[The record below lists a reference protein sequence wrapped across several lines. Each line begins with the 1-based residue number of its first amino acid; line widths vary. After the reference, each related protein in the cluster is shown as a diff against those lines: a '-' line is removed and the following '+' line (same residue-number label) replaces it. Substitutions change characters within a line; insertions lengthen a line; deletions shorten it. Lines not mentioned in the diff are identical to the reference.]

1 MAINLESINRRV
13 GAMTG
18 QSPSETELDFD
29 KVRADFSAFTASKV
43 GSVKPAVEKR
53 TSSVLDE
60 VKAIGSDIARGAIN
74 NVAASSLEAF
84 GQFDK
89 ADELRQYSES
99 QFGRTGQAPVF
110 GEMPGGRFIKES
122 IFENAPQLAA
132 SAALLAIPVA
142 GPALAVASIFLPL
155 YGESRREVLDGTGK
169 DQALAALT
177 PAVFNTAIELNP
189 VGKIANRFGL
199 KNPFANAMKQQI
211 LADKKSGIFDRVK
224 DIGAFSGEIA
234 IKEGLIEVAQ
244 NASNLATVRFLT
256 DEAVLSKL
264 TPEQKN
270 EMWAGFWGGLSAGGA
285 IGAVSAG
292 YSQYRGDVYLKDRQK
307 EAESDERILN
317 ALQSRKAG
325 NDPGKPAMTQEEA
338 AKQVI
343 ANALPVTAPEATE
356 TGTNAQAAP
365 VEVPPAA
372 PVTSLADLLTEQE
385 IQLVDQILSMPE
397 VDQAIAILS
406 GEERL
411 AQVKQEIA
419 FLENQFQQAI
429 DPMEDVIGT
438 YEQLDTHAALSKGLT
453 RDAMPIGEVRA
464 NKQKFLDKLTTAYA
478 EKDGQLIESS
488 LAYTAD
494 KDIDVNSGL
503 VIATDAMSKTTV
515 DQVQTAKLAWE
526 VLGKLGLQTNPITG
540 EPFRLIVTPTNQASS
555 HASIIDSTTLWV
567 APSTVEQTGEPGFAS
582 NLFHELSHLVTG
594 IVQGSMAATERSVLY
609 KAWVKALSESAT
621 KSDYYSQYAPSYI
634 NAYEKIPFSASPFA
648 ASYKQS
654 LPEFLAESFRT
665 SFLNLAEAD
674 AFNLKTELPA
684 AFKELNKSYRQIQA
698 IAKREGLPMGEGSF
712 RDFIKLRLLRRE
724 LVELEAANAVR
735 ERDAKAGKRA
745 QKELKDIEVSQGKIY
760 TNRLSDLKA
769 NGPADDV
776 DHTILM
782 LDKAGF
788 SKDAANVLDVKD
800 INMGFLGNNLRGA
813 AARKMLTPLQIAE
826 QAEARGFS
834 FPSRY
839 MELVQQFQA
848 TKMRIIERADTALRE
863 WRALGTKEAN
873 NVSRMLYLVST
884 KSDEL
889 GRRLTPEELAQIQAG
904 VGLSAEGL
912 AEWDKI
918 DKLFLQTVSDIE
930 AGMVYDAAKTYIE
943 DRALAKE
950 FRDKYM
956 TASKEER
963 EALIE
968 QYTGKPLLDLSSG
981 DSLTNPLWDVLESIK
996 GQTDGM
1002 RNKNYFPRARLGEY
1016 AVRIYA
1022 VESGIEWEGA
1032 TSTKENETLGFY
1044 AFDTEAEQKA
1054 FVAEMASSMG
1064 NGLRSYA
1071 YKMDSEVFAVMGL
1084 PAGIIEQVKREL
1096 PNLTQKQREQLD
1108 DIAMQRSPGRRFLRH
1123 LTKRRGIAGYSE
1135 DAMRVFANY
1144 LTSSANHLARTEHA
1158 SDLAKSISG
1167 MEAAIKETPG
1177 DSVVVND
1184 LNVIKDY
1191 FVKHFDYL
1199 MKPDNDWARLRA
1211 VGFLW
1216 YLGFNV
1222 KSAAVNFMQTPMVT
1236 YPVLAKHTS
1245 DGNAVRR
1252 IAGAMKDATA
1262 IMTGRATLTE
1272 GEAAAI
1278 QELIE
1283 AGIIDESMVS
1293 ELAGMAEGNALQR
1306 LVPGMDLKSTL
1317 DKFAWAGGWGFRIGE
1332 KYNRYVAGLAAYRVA
1347 KDNKLSQE
1355 DAVKFAR
1362 DTVQAS
1368 QFEYSRWNR
1377 AEFMRGKK
1385 SVLFLFWQYMQ
1396 HASYLAFGGKGSATA
1411 TRMWMLALL
1420 IAGIEGLPFAEMILN
1435 IFDFS
1440 GTQIKKMLGHPN
1452 PRVALREDLRELIL
1466 NIHDRPD
1473 DILKG
1478 MSYQWGLGPLH
1489 AASLLGIPVPQIS
1502 TRGSLSYG
1510 NPVQWFDGIM
1520 DPTVS
1525 DKEKMLA
1532 QSIAAVAGP
1541 VGGIALGGIEAMT
1554 SKDPDAWKRW
1564 EKILPVFM
1572 KSASQG
1578 IRWSVRG
1585 EETSSDQSTLLTFE
1599 TPEQR
1604 AELVLKSL
1612 GFQPT
1617 RVDQKRQQLRATQV
1631 PVLYLQARQAAL
1643 LKQLDYAVLT
1653 KNREGRKDVLDAI
1666 KAYNDNLAK
1675 SKIYAPLMIKSETIS
1690 NSLRGRIQRRAEKA
1704 AGIEQGPNAIL
1715 IQKANERLYPITS
1728 GE

>member
-13 GAMTG
+13 GVMTG

-29 KVRADFSAFTASKV
+29 KVRADFSAFTTSKV
-43 GSVKPAVEKR
+43 GSVKPAVEEQ
-53 TSSVLDE
+53 TPSVLDE

-89 ADELRQYSES
+89 ADELRQYSEA
-99 QFGRTGQAPVF
+99 QFARTGQAPVF
-110 GEMPGGRFIKES
+110 GELPGGRFIKES
-122 IFENAPQLAA
+122 IFENAPQLAT

-189 VGKIANRFGL
+189 VGKIANRLGL

-224 DIGAFSGEIA
+224 DVGTFAGEIA

-325 NDPGKPAMTQEEA
+325 NDPVTPAMTQEEA

-343 ANALPVTAPEATE
+343 ASALPVTAPSTDQPAA
-356 TGTNAQAAP
+356 NVQADP
-365 VEVPPAA
+365 VEAPPAA
-372 PVTSLADLLTEQE
+372 PVTSLTDLLTEQE
-385 IQLVDQILSMPE
+385 SQLVDQILTMPE

-406 GEERL
+406 AEERL

-419 FLENQFQQAI
+419 FLEDRFQQDI
-429 DPMEDVIGT
+429 DLNDTTVSDL
-438 YEQLDTHAALSKGLT
+438 EQFDTHSRMTSSLSKDPVMLNAV
-453 RDAMPIGEVRA
+453 RDHIG
-464 NKQKFLDKLTTAYA
+464 KSLGTLDKGFA
-478 EKDGQLIESS
+478 EKDGQVIASS
-488 LAYTAD
+488 LPYTPEGD
-494 KDIDVNSGL
+494 LDITDGL
-503 VIATDAMSKTTV
+503 VVATRDGYVPDAS
-515 DQVQTAKLAWE
+515 QIQTAKAAWE
-526 VLGKLGLQTNPITG
+526 VLGKMGLQNNPITG
-540 EPFRLIVTPTNQASS
+540 TPFRLIIAPTTELNSM
-555 HASIIDSTTLWV
+555 ASIIDEGTLFIS
-567 APSTVEQTGEPGFAS
+567 PSVVEFEGEPGYAS
-582 NLFHELSHLVTG
+582 NLFHELSHLVAGLT
-594 IVQGSMAATERSVLY
+594 QGSMSPSERHKLY
-609 KAWVKALSESAT
+609 SAWVEAISSSVNSNE
-621 KSDYYSQYAPSYI
+621 YYNAYAPTYAGAESDNVY
-634 NAYEKIPFSASPFA
+634 A
-648 ASYKQS
+648 QS
-654 LPEFLAESFRT
+654 LTEFMAESFRT
-665 SFLNLAEAD
+665 SFLNLAEKGEFDLKAD
-674 AFNLKTELPA
+674 LPK
-684 AFKELNKSYRQIQA
+684 AFKALNKSYRQIQA

-712 RDFIKLRLLRRE
+712 KDFVKLRLLKTE
-724 LVELEAANAVR
+724 LVNLEAANKAR
-735 ERDAKAGKRA
+735 KQDAKVGKTSL
-745 QKELKDIEVSQGKIY
+745 KEVKPIEVSRGNLYSNQMDKL
-760 TNRLSDLKA
+760 RKE
-769 NGPADDV
+769 GPKDDV
-776 DHTILM
+776 DHVIL
-782 LDKAGF
+782 LIDKAGF

-800 INMGFLGNNLRGA
+800 INMGFLGNNIRGA

-912 AEWDKI
+912 AEWNKI
-918 DKLFLQTVSDIE
+918 DKLFLQTVTDIE

-943 DRALAKE
+943 DRELAKE

-956 TASKEER
+956 AASKEER

-1022 VESGIEWEGA
+1022 TKEGAEWEGA

-1054 FVAEMASSMG
+1054 FVNEMASSMG

-1158 SDLAKSISG
+1158 SDLAKSISD

-1283 AGIIDESMVS
+1283 AGLIDESMVS

-1306 LVPGMDLKSTL
+1306 LVPGMNLKSTL

-1332 KYNRYVAGLAAYRVA
+1332 KYNRYVAALAAYRVA

-1355 DAVKFAR
+1355 EAVKFAR

-1411 TRMWMLALL
+1411 TRMWVLALL

-1489 AASLLGIPVPQIS
+1489 AASLLGIPVPQVS

-1525 DKEKMLA
+1525 DSEKMLA

-1578 IRWSVRG
+1578 IRWGVRG
-1585 EETSSDQSTLLTFE
+1585 EETSSDQSTLLAFE

-1604 AELVLKSL
+1604 AEMVLKSL